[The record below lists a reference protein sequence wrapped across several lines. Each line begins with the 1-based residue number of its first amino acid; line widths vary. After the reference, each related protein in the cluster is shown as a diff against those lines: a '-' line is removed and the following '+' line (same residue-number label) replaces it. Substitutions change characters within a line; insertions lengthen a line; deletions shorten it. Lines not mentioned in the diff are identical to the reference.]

1 MADLNG
7 INSENMSAAI
17 RAKIYSGIL
26 RTQLEPE
33 LTAMNYVDMI
43 TSFPDGEKWED
54 VEIGNG
60 TVHDYKEGDAITY
73 DGIDIGTREF
83 EINNYKYSGHYV
95 TDKFVQDSY
104 LSGQITS
111 KIPAIQARALMAD
124 LEAKIWALQAKV
136 QKPGEANEVD
146 GYRLRFAAGRV
157 DGTAENDAKGT
168 ITPEDVSYA
177 ITALDDLGYTGPK
190 VMVVPTYQQHLIPKK
205 CLSAALSH
213 NKAWEGIVREGAMS
227 GTKFAFNI
235 MGVDVYTSSFLPM
248 ITETLTDHEGGE
260 RGAMTNAFPALVFA
274 NMPER
279 RPFRMAWR
287 KMPKFEGKWNMD
299 FQREE
304 FVTVCRYGLGVGDS
318 KNLVVIA
325 CSGPKTIVA

>member
-7 INSENMSAAI
+7 INTENMSAAI

-33 LTAMNYVDMI
+33 LQAMNYVDMI
-43 TSFPDGEKWED
+43 TDFPDGEKWED
-54 VEIGNG
+54 IEIGNG

-124 LEAKIWALQAKV
+124 IEAKIWALQSKV
-136 QKPGEANEVD
+136 QKEGFEANTVD
-146 GYRLRFAAGRV
+146 GYHLRFAAGRV
-157 DGTAENDAKGT
+157 DGANDAAGT
-168 ITPEDVSYA
+168 ITPEDVSYG

-190 VMVVPTYQQHLIPKK
+190 VMIVPTFQQHLIPKK
-205 CLSAALSH
+205 CLSASLSH

-227 GTKFAFNI
+227 GTKFAFSI
-235 MGVDVYTSSFLPM
+235 MGVDVYTSSFLP
-248 ITETLTDHEGGE
+248 TFSETLKDHEGKE
-260 RGAMTNAFPALVFA
+260 TRVLTEAYPALLFA

-318 KNLVVIA
+318 KNLVVIG
-325 CSGPKTIVA
+325 CSGPKTNIA

>member
-43 TSFPDGEKWED
+43 TSFPDGERWED

-60 TVHDYKEGDAITY
+60 TVHDYKEGNAITY

-124 LEAKIWALQAKV
+124 LEAKIWALQSKV
-136 QKPGEANEVD
+136 QTVANSNEVD
-146 GYRLRFAAGRV
+146 GYRLRYAAGYV
-157 DGTAENDAKGT
+157 DGVADAFGT
-168 ITPEDVSYA
+168 ITPEDVSYG

-190 VMVVPTYQQHLIPKK
+190 VMVVPTFQQHLIPKK

-213 NKAWEGIVREGAMS
+213 NPKFEGIVREGAMS

-235 MGVDVYTSSFLPM
+235 MGVDVYTSSFLPA
-248 ITETLTDHEGGE
+248 IASEAIKPHEGNT
-260 RGAMTNAFPALVFA
+260 AKTLTNAFPALLFA

-299 FQREE
+299 LQREE

-318 KNLVVIA
+318 KNLVVMV
-325 CSGPKTIVA
+325 CSGPKTVIA

>member
-43 TSFPDGEKWED
+43 TSFPDGERWED

-60 TVHDYKEGDAITY
+60 TVHDYKEGNAITY

-124 LEAKIWALQAKV
+124 LEAKIWALQSKV
-136 QKPGEANEVD
+136 QTVANSNEVD
-146 GYRLRFAAGRV
+146 GYRLRYAAGYV
-157 DGTAENDAKGT
+157 DGTADAFGT
-168 ITPEDVSYA
+168 ITPEDVSYG

-190 VMVVPTYQQHLIPKK
+190 VMIVPTFQQHLIPKK
-205 CLSAALSH
+205 CLSAALTH

-235 MGVDVYTSSFLPM
+235 MGVDVYTSSFLPA
-248 ITETLTDHEGGE
+248 IASETIKPHEGNT
-260 RGAMTNAFPALVFA
+260 AKTLTNAFPALLFA

-299 FQREE
+299 LQREE

-318 KNLVVIA
+318 KNLVVMV
-325 CSGPKTIVA
+325 CSGPKTTIA

>member
-33 LTAMNYVDMI
+33 LTAMNYVDII
-43 TSFPDGEKWED
+43 TSFPDGERWED

-60 TVHDYKEGDAITY
+60 TVHDYKEGTAITY
-73 DGIDIGTREF
+73 DGIDIGTRTF

-111 KIPAIQARALMAD
+111 KLPAIQARALMAD
-124 LEAKIWALQAKV
+124 LEAKIWALQSKV
-136 QKPGEANEVD
+136 QTVANSNEVD
-146 GYRLRFAAGRV
+146 GYRLRYAAGYV
-157 DGTAENDAKGT
+157 DGANDAFGT
-168 ITPEDVSYA
+168 ITPEDVSYG

-190 VMVVPTYQQHLIPKK
+190 VMVVPTFQQHLIPKK
-205 CLSAALSH
+205 CLSASLSH
-213 NKAWEGIVREGAMS
+213 NPKFEGIVREGAMS

-235 MGVDVYTSSFLPM
+235 MGVDVYTSSFLPK
-248 ITETLTDHEGGE
+248 IASEAIKPHEGEGE
-260 RGAMTNAFPALVFA
+260 KTLTNAFPALLFA

-299 FQREE
+299 LQREE

-318 KNLVVIA
+318 KNLVVMV
-325 CSGPKTIVA
+325 CSGPKTVVA